1 MAVNKVVFGNTTI
14 MDISDSTVTADS
26 MLTGT
31 RAYGANGVAITG
43 TISGMTQEE
52 ASAGT
57 STDPKLISA
66 KVLNDTIE
74 EKAGQPPVISIAE
87 IDALFDS

>member
-14 MDISDSTVTADS
+14 MDISDSTVTPNN

-31 RAYGANGVAITG
+31 KAYGANGEPVIG
-43 TISGMTQEE
+43 NISAMTQEE

-57 STDPKLISA
+57 STDPRLISA
-66 KVLNDTIE
+66 KVLNDTIM
-74 EKAGQPPVISIAE
+74 EKGNQPPSITNEE

>member
-14 MDISDSTVTADS
+14 MDITDSTATANN
-26 MLTGT
+26 MLAGT
-31 RAYGANGVAITG
+31 KAYGANGEPVIG
-43 TISGMTQEE
+43 TISGMTQQE

-74 EKAGQPPVISIAE
+74 EKAGQPPVITNAD